1 MESFS
6 NGNMRAR
13 QDRFLRELDAW
24 VAEEVDAIGARPA
37 AEEQPARPPEND
49 EVSSAVIDARE
60 HWPDQRQD
68 APKPVSTDELA
79 GLFETD
85 EDELIEQIVGMI
97 GDRPNADMI
106 LDEIWRRVTGALTE
120 SEDVVIPLSH
130 VMVEEH
136 DTGDAF
142 EADTGRPE
150 RSEEPEHSPGNDD
163 V

>member
-1 MESFS
+1 MEGFS
-6 NGNMRAR
+6 TGNMRAR

-37 AEEQPARPPEND
+37 AEEQLAPPPEND
-49 EVSSAVIDARE
+49 DVSSAVIDARE

-68 APKPVSTDELA
+68 TPKSVPTDEMA

-85 EDELIEQIVGMI
+85 EEELIEQIVGII

-106 LDEIWRRVTGALTE
+106 LDEIWRRVTGALSE

-130 VMVEEH
+130 VMVEEN

-142 EADTGRPE
+142 DADTAKPE
-150 RSEEPEHSPGNDD
+150 PGEEPEHRPGKDD